1 MAIWVRLGAVPFTRR
16 RDLVPGRPEQGLGQ
30 REHGLL
36 QGADLVR
43 HIVLGRVIFAT
54 VSWISVCP
62 GCERSSPASGS
73 SWPARCPSTVSS
85 WPPAA
90 VTCWPPAAVTC
101 WLIVSS
107 LPVTSAKRP
116 LAVSSR
122 PSSVPSHLGA
132 PLDRRD
138 LLVELTGPLGEF
150 GHDLVQAAEAS
161 CGRLHTLLQLAHAL
175 LQPVQPLILPAQRL
189 HGLADSVGH
198 ALQAR

>member
-73 SWPARCPSTVSS
+73 SWPARCPSTASS
-85 WPPAA
+85 SPHGRGHLLAAPP
-90 VTCWPPAAVTC
+90 VTC

-122 PSSVPSHLGA
+122 PSSVPPPRRA
-132 PLDRRD
+132 P
-138 LLVELTGPLGEF
+138 
-150 GHDLVQAAEAS
+150 
-161 CGRLHTLLQLAHAL
+161 
-175 LQPVQPLILPAQRL
+175 
-189 HGLADSVGH
+189 
-198 ALQAR
+198 